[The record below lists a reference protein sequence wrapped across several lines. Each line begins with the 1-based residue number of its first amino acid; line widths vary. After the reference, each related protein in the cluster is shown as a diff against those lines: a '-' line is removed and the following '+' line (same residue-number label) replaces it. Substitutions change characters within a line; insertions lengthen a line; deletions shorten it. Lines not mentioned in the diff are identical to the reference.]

1 MTIHQLHPHGHPM
14 PLSWQERVHA
24 AATEAEVLHLARN
37 FLAQFSP
44 IEIAQ
49 LPEACRPRTLTD
61 GNAIT
66 EYAFDLVRHRC
77 DDGLGA
83 DYALHRLA
91 AFFSGATARLSQILH
106 ERSTSDQDSNQQSA

>member
-1 MTIHQLHPHGHPM
+1 M

-24 AATEAEVLHLARN
+24 ATTEAEVLHVARN
-37 FLAQFSP
+37 FLAQFAP

-49 LPEACRPRTLTD
+49 LPEACRPRKLAD
-61 GNAIT
+61 GSDLT

-106 ERSTSDQDSNQQSA
+106 THSTNDRDSDQQSA